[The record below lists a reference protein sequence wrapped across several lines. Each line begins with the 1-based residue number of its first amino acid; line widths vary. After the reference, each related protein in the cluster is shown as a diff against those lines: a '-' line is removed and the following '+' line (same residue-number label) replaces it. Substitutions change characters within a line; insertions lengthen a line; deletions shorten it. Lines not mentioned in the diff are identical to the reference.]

1 MADNQSMLAG
11 LFSTPEQY
19 QQQRQAVQRA
29 QAIQM
34 AQLDPFQ
41 QGQANVQM
49 GFNRIADVGA
59 GALGIQD
66 PMLKMQSMRQQVLQG
81 LDPNDSA
88 SITKAAQALAQA
100 GDQQGAMQL
109 AQRALEIRNVESQI
123 SGRTEEK
130 QAQRAMQMQM
140 AQEKNQTA
148 REIAAERAQTSK
160 EIAADRNAI
169 MAEIA
174 KANASLR
181 GANSDVQ
188 RQLIETRIQD
198 LQSKAAE
205 KEQMLQ
211 TQAQGRVAAFDSA
224 LDTLDLLSKHPGKKD
239 VVGALTGGVMSIIP
253 GTNAAGFASQL
264 ETFKAQTFIPQVA
277 ALKGMGAL
285 SDAEG
290 KKLTAAV
297 GALDVKMK
305 PTEFDAS
312 VSRIKAE
319 LEAAKQ
325 RAMQAPGMPKQPSN
339 TSFNSIDDAMKAK
352 LPKGTVITINGRRAV
367 VE

>member
-1 MADNQSMLAG
+1 LAIRNYKIMATDSMLSG
-11 LFSTPEQY
+11 LFATPEMY
-19 QQQRQAVQRA
+19 QQQQDQAATQ

-34 AQLDPFQ
+34 AQLTPEQRAQADIRGGFQ
-41 QGQANVQM
+41 RAGNA
-49 GFNRIADVGA
+49 VGGLL
-59 GALGIQD
+59 GAQD
-66 PMLKMQSMRQQVLQG
+66 PQMQLHAARQQIMQG
-81 LDPNDSA
+81 LDQTDYKALASA
-88 SITKAAQALAQA
+88 AKQLSAIGDIQGANALAQQSIA
-100 GDQQGAMQL
+100 VQSKVD
-109 AQRALEIRNVESQI
+109 
-123 SGRTEEK
+123 EK
-130 QAQRAMQMQM
+130 QAARALQMQI

-148 REIAAERAQTSK
+148 K

-169 MAEIA
+169 MAQIA
-174 KANASLR
+174 QMNSALR

-188 RQLIETRIQD
+188 RQLIEQRIQD

-205 KEQMLQ
+205 KEQLLQ
-211 TQAQGRVAAFDSA
+211 TQAQGRVASFDSA

-239 VVGALTGGVMSIIP
+239 VVGAVTGGVMSIIP
-253 GTNAAGFASQL
+253 GTDAAGFASQL

-297 GALDVKMK
+297 GALDTKMK
-305 PTEFDAS
+305 PAEFDAS

-325 RAMQAPGMPKQPSN
+325 RALKAQGVAKQP
-339 TSFNSIDDAMKAK
+339 TT
-352 LPKGTVITINGRRAV
+352 GTVKKWSDL
-367 VE
+367 

>member
-1 MADNQSMLAG
+1 MATDSIMG
-11 LFSTPEQY
+11 LFTTPEQY
-19 QQQRQAVQRA
+19 QQAQLAQQQAMA
-29 QAIQM
+29 AQM
-34 AQLDPFQ
+34 ARLTPEQ
-41 QGQANVQM
+41 QAS
-49 GFNRIADVGA
+49 A
-59 GALGIQD
+59 GMRVAGYQIGSGIGNALGAQD
-66 PMLKMQSMRQQVLQG
+66 PMLKLQSMRQQVLQG
-81 LDPNDSA
+81 LDPNDVT

-130 QAQRAMQMQM
+130 QAQRALQLQM

-148 REIAAERAQTSK
+148 RDIAEERSRTSK
-160 EIAADRNAI
+160 EIAAERNAI

-188 RQLIETRIQD
+188 RQLIEQRIQD
-198 LQSKAAE
+198 LQSKADE
-205 KEQMLQ
+205 KQQTLQ
-211 TQAQGRVAAFDSA
+211 AQAQGRVASFESA
-224 LDTLDLLSKHPGKKD
+224 IDTLDLVAKHPGKKD

-285 SDAEG
+285 SNAEG
-290 KKLTAAV
+290 QKLTAAV

-305 PTEFDAS
+305 PAEFDAAIA
-312 VSRIKAE
+312 RIKAD

-325 RAMQAPGMPKQPSN
+325 RAMKTPGMPKQPT
-339 TSFNSIDDAMKAK
+339 TSFNSVDEAMKAN
-352 LPKGTVITINGRRAV
+352 LPKGTTITVNGRRAV

>member
-1 MADNQSMLAG
+1 MATQDSMVAG

-41 QGQANVQM
+41 QGQANIQM

-66 PMLKMQSMRQQVLQG
+66 PMLKLQSMRQQVLQG
-81 LDPNDSA
+81 LDPNDVN
-88 SITKAAQALAQA
+88 SITRAAQALAQA

-109 AQRALEIRNVESQI
+109 SQRALEIRNVESQI
-123 SGRTEEK
+123 TGRTTEK
-130 QAQRAMQMQM
+130 EAQRLMQLQL
-140 AQEKNQTA
+140 AQEKNQTT
-148 REIAAERAQTSK
+148 RDIAAERAQTSK
-160 EIAADRNAI
+160 DIAAERNAI
-169 MAEIA
+169 MVEIA

-188 RQLIETRIQD
+188 RQLIEQRIQD
-198 LQSKAAE
+198 LQSKADE
-205 KEQMLQ
+205 KQQALQ
-211 TQAQGRVAAFDSA
+211 SQAQGRIASFESA
-224 LDTLDLLSKHPGKKD
+224 IDTLDLVAKHPGKKD

-285 SDAEG
+285 SNAEG
-290 KKLTAAV
+290 QKLTAAV

-305 PTEFDAS
+305 PAEFDAAIA
-312 VSRIKAE
+312 RIKAD

-325 RAMQAPGMPKQPSN
+325 RAMKTPGMPKQPT
-339 TSFNSIDDAMKAK
+339 TSFNSVDEAMKAN
-352 LPKGTVITINGRRAV
+352 LPKGTTITINGRRAV

>member
-1 MADNQSMLAG
+1 MATDNMAG
-11 LFSTPEQY
+11 LFATPEQY
-19 QQQRQAVQRA
+19 QQAQRQQVE
-29 QAIQM
+29 
-34 AQLDPFQ
+34 AQLARESEMDPYQ
-41 QGQANVQM
+41 RVNYLAGMSGYGLGKLAGGIM
-49 GFNRIADVGA
+49 GV
-59 GALGIQD
+59 QD
-66 PMLKMQSMRQQVLQG
+66 PMLKLQSMRQQVLQG

-88 SITKAAQALAQA
+88 SITKAAQALAQV

-123 SGRTEEK
+123 TGRTTEK
-130 QAQRAMQMQM
+130 EAQRLMQIQL

-148 REIAAERAQTSK
+148 KDIAAERAQTSK
-160 EIAADRNAI
+160 DIAADRNAI

-211 TQAQGRVAAFDSA
+211 TQAQGRVASFNSA

-290 KKLTAAV
+290 KKLTDAV

-305 PTEFDAS
+305 PAEFDAS

-339 TSFNSIDDAMKAK
+339 TSFNSIDEAMKAK

>member
-1 MADNQSMLAG
+1 MATQDSMVAG

-19 QQQRQAVQRA
+19 QQQQRQALYEQAVQESKLDPYQQARVNLQTGVQGLA
-29 QAIQM
+29 QA
-34 AQLDPFQ
+34 
-41 QGQANVQM
+41 
-49 GFNRIADVGA
+49 GA
-59 GALGIQD
+59 GMLGAQD
-66 PMLKMQSMRQQVLQG
+66 PQMKLMAMRQQVLQG
-81 LDPNDSA
+81 LDPTDVA
-88 SITKAAQALAQA
+88 GITKAAQALAQA

-109 AQRALEIRNVESQI
+109 AQKALEIRNTESQI
-123 SGRTEEK
+123 TGRTEEK
-130 QAQRAMQMQM
+130 QAQREMQMQL
-140 AQEKNQTA
+140 A
-148 REIAAERAQTSK
+148 REKIQSTEQIAK
-160 EIAADRNAI
+160 DRNAL

-198 LQSKAAE
+198 LQSKADE
-205 KEQMLQ
+205 KQQALQ
-211 TQAQGRVAAFDSA
+211 TQAQGRVASFDSA
-224 LDTLDLLSKHPGKKD
+224 IETLDLVAKHPGKKD

-277 ALKGMGAL
+277 VLKGMGAL

-305 PTEFDAS
+305 PAEFDAS
-312 VSRIKAE
+312 IARIKAD

-325 RAMQAPGMPKQPSN
+325 RALKAPGMPKQQSQP
-339 TSFNSIDDAMKAK
+339 A
-352 LPKGTVITINGRRAV
+352 LGTVNNPIILK
-367 VE
+367 